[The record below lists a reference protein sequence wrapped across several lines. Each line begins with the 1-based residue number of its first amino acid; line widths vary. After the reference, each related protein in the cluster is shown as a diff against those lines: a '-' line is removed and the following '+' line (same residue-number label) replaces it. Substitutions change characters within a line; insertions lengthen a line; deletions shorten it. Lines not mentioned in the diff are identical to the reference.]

1 MGTPEDDSFDAK
13 LNAIAEQISKSIE
26 RAAENLD
33 LSELAERFGIDA
45 ERASELAGM
54 AGHWIRAQAQ
64 ATSAA
69 APPAE
74 AGPREGPHPLDVPTE
89 AQGLALSAL
98 DSGRWKVD
106 PGTEELVPVGGGPGP
121 SQPIGLVGELR
132 ARDWIAPDGGVTL
145 VGHDALKRWL
155 AASPRPAE

>member
-1 MGTPEDDSFDAK
+1 MATPEDDSFDAK

-33 LSELAERFGIDA
+33 LGELAERFGIDA

-54 AGHWIRAQAQ
+54 AGHWIRTQTG
-64 ATSAA
+64 ATSRE
-69 APPAE
+69 APPAQG
-74 AGPREGPHPLDVPTE
+74 GPHEGPHPLDVPTE

-106 PGTEELVPVGGGPGP
+106 PGTAELLPVGGGPSP

-132 ARDWIAPDGGVTL
+132 ARDWIAPDGAVTL

-155 AASPRPAE
+155 AASLRPTD